1 MVKYILSTTLW
12 ILSAVITAA
21 QERPFVLEGSIP
33 NSADKRKAVLIW
45 NNGATAEEAPVVNGK
60 FTLRGNLEAPGA
72 ATLMIQKEKQD
83 SQSQEEMFQNMLS
96 LFIDTGRILVT
107 TKTTLLAADVTGSK
121 PVKDMASYQRA
132 TASLKNIE
140 LELNK
145 KYTQYRTEN
154 NDAAMA
160 KILELYN
167 QLTELYYLE
176 QKAFVQKS
184 PASPVSLHMVKEAL
198 GFSLDAAKA
207 EPLFALLQ
215 SDIKDS
221 KTGKEIAEQIEM
233 GKRSMLGALAYDF
246 SQPDTAGAQIALSS
260 LRGKYVLLDF
270 WASWCGPCRAESPN
284 LVKAYQNFASK
295 GFTIFSVSL
304 DQDRKKWLKAIVEDR
319 YTWPQAGDMKGWQNA
334 AARDY
339 GVQGIPFNVLLNDK
353 GVVIA
358 RNLRGDALEK
368 KLKEIFE

>member
-1 MVKYILSTTLW
+1 MVKYILSTTLV

-60 FTLRGNLEAPGA
+60 FTLRGNLEAPAA

-207 EPLFALLQ
+207 EPLFTLLQ

-246 SQPDTAGAQIALSS
+246 SQPDTTGAQIALSS

-284 LVKAYQNFASK
+284 LVKAYQNYASK

-304 DQDRKKWLKAIVEDR
+304 DQDRKKWIRAIVEDR

>member
-12 ILSAVITAA
+12 ILSAVITVG

-33 NSADKRKAVLIW
+33 NSSDKRKAVLIW

-60 FTLRGNLEAPGA
+60 FTLRGTLEAPAA

-96 LFIDTGRILVT
+96 LFIDTGRILVM

-246 SQPDTAGAQIALSS
+246 SQPDTTGAQIALSS

-284 LVKAYQNFASK
+284 LVKAYQNYASK

-304 DQDRKKWLKAIVEDR
+304 DQDRKKWIKAIVEDR

>member
-1 MVKYILSTTLW
+1 MMKYNFSSLVF
-12 ILSAVITAA
+12 ILSAFIATA

-33 NSADKRKAVLIW
+33 NTADKRKAVLIW

-60 FTLRGNLEAPGA
+60 FTLRGTLEAPAA

-83 SQSQEEMFQNMLS
+83 SQSQEDMFQNMLS
-96 LFIDTGRILVT
+96 MFIDTGRILVT
-107 TKTTLLAADVTGSK
+107 TKTTLLAADVTGTK
-121 PVKDMASYQRA
+121 PVKDMAGYQRA
-132 TASLKNIE
+132 TVSLKNIE

-145 KYTQYRTEN
+145 KYTQYRMEN

-160 KILELYN
+160 QILELYN
-167 QLTELYYLE
+167 QLTALYYLE
-176 QKAFVQKS
+176 QKAFVQKN

-198 GFSLDAAKA
+198 GYSLDAAKA
-207 EPLFALLQ
+207 DPLYALLEPQ
-215 SDIKDS
+215 LKESA
-221 KTGKEIAEQIEM
+221 TGKEMAAQIEV
-233 GKRSMLGALAYDF
+233 GKRSMLGAVAQDF
-246 SQPDTAGAQIALSS
+246 TQPDSSGNAIALSS

-284 LVKAYQNFASK
+284 LVKAYQTYSSK

-304 DQDRKKWLKAIVEDR
+304 DQDRKKWIKAIEEDR